1 MKLTPDNT
9 RREFLRKLIAGTS
22 AMGLAPLMGSLQSC
36 ATAGN
41 DPTAVLKIP
50 QRPFGATGESV
61 GIYSLG
67 AQATV
72 EQVGMREQAIEIVHK
87 CIGCTDLR

>member
-1 MKLTPDNT
+1 MKLYTDNT

-36 ATAGN
+36 TPSGG
-41 DPTAVLKIP
+41 DPGSVLKIP
-50 QRPFGATGESV
+50 QRAFGATGERV

-72 EQVGMREQAIEIVHK
+72 EQVGMREQAIAITFDK
-87 CIGCTDLR
+87 FDKPIP